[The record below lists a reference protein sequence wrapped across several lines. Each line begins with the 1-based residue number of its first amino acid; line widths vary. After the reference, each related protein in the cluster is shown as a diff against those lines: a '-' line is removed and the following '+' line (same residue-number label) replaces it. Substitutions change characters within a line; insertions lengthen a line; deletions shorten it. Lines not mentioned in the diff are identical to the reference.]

1 MNKIKRRKSNLYLF
15 LIKVFVKKFRAF
27 LLVILSNF
35 CFDFHLEKILY
46 DSFYNDLGSRF
57 WMIKGRIE
65 KGFGGKGFGGRDLGR
80 MKRKVDDI
88 EEE

>member
-1 MNKIKRRKSNLYLF
+1 
-15 LIKVFVKKFRAF
+15 FVKKFRAF

-57 WMIKGRIE
+57 WMIKEGLR
-65 KGFGGKGFGGRDLGR
+65 RDLGEGFGEGLG
-80 MKRKVDDI
+80 KSEK
-88 EEE
+88 EE